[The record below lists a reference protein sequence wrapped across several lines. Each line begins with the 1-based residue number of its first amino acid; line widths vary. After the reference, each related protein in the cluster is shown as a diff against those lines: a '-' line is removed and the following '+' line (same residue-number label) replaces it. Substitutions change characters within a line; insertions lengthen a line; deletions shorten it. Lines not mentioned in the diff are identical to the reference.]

1 MRIQAADPPLTAVS
15 VLQPTAAQAPPG
27 CGTPPPAA
35 TAAGQAEGC
44 TISRPTSGR
53 QAGSETAA
61 GQAAGSS
68 QPVHKQ
74 GAGWE
79 SERAG
84 QLLRAASHLHL
95 HRQRLWTRMKSAGAL
110 PFCMASPCA
119 RFTCLHE
126 ARHPL
131 KALRLAARGP
141 ALRLLPRAAPA
152 RLVPPAEEPLEQQA
166 AQGGP
171 HAVAAGLRRGARRA
185 ALRGRRAGAACRRR
199 SRERG
204 RQAYRAPL
212 QGITQLALQG
222 RPAHKMQTRCTR
234 WRPHRK
240 EELEQH
246 NHDGGRNNHRRQRLQ
261 HRTDKCRAA
270 AATACRCRCRACIC
284 TAAAAAAA
292 AGRV

>member
-110 PFCMASPCA
+110 PFCSAWP
-119 RFTCLHE
+119 
-126 ARHPL
+126 
-131 KALRLAARGP
+131 
-141 ALRLLPRAAPA
+141 APA
-152 RLVPPAEEPLEQQA
+152 PDSLACMRRATRSRRSDLLRVGPRCACCPVPRPPASSHP
-166 AQGGP
+166 P
-171 HAVAAGLRRGARRA
+171 KNPSNSRRRRVGRTPWRRA
-185 ALRGRRAGAACRRR
+185 CAEVRGVR
-199 SRERG
+199 
-204 RQAYRAPL
+204 
-212 QGITQLALQG
+212 
-222 RPAHKMQTRCTR
+222 H
-234 WRPHRK
+234 
-240 EELEQH
+240 
-246 NHDGGRNNHRRQRLQ
+246 
-261 HRTDKCRAA
+261 
-270 AATACRCRCRACIC
+270 
-284 TAAAAAAA
+284 
-292 AGRV
+292 